1 MATVPITSAAKADA
15 AQALYERYYANV
27 YRYALSQLRSPQDAE
42 DAAQNTFLRAFAALQ
57 KGIVPENEVAWLF
70 KIAHNVCSTSK
81 LAWLRRRRVEAPR
94 DLDALPVEPSSP
106 ESRRDELAGLQDALA
121 AMPPRLREAFLLR
134 EWQGLSYAEIAERL
148 DTSHSAVE
156 TLIFRA
162 RKMLAQQLEQP
173 MKRVREAL
181 GIGPLLNLLRGML
194 EAAPTIAKAAGVVA
208 VAAGATVAAKPLV
221 TSDRPA
227 SAVPAGV
234 STAPAPATPA
244 PGASTESRPGPHRA
258 ARQRTAGPTP
268 PRSTPVPSQPRVPL
282 APGAPPIVPATPAPA
297 AAPSTPVLGP
307 VPAPLS
313 AAPVTPVPLNAGPA
327 TPVTSLVPALAKPP
341 VGPVATPSLPLP
353 SAPVTAPAPAVKSPP
368 VTTPPI
374 AAQPVTTP
382 PITTSPITTSLPVT
396 PPPSSP
402 GVPTVPVPQVTV
414 PQVTVPQ
421 ATVPQVTSPPATTPT
436 VTIPGSLP

>member
-1 MATVPITSAAKADA
+1 MATVPITPAAKADA

-173 MKRVREAL
+173 LKRVREAL

-194 EAAPTIAKAAGVVA
+194 EATPTIAKAAGVVA

-227 SAVPAGV
+227 SAMPAGV
-234 STAPAPATPA
+234 STSPAPARPT
-244 PGASTESRPGPHRA
+244 PGASAESRPGPHRA

-313 AAPVTPVPLNAGPA
+313 AAPLSAAPA
-327 TPVTSLVPALAKPP
+327 TPVTSLVPARAKPP

-374 AAQPVTTP
+374 ATQPIATQPVTTP
-382 PITTSPITTSLPVT
+382 PITTSLPVT

-414 PQVTVPQ
+414 PQWT
-421 ATVPQVTSPPATTPT
+421 APPAPTVTAPTLTAQTPT